1 MHEWSLFRLGIIK
14 VWQSHAF
21 QTQSSWETGFS
32 EDGWWWEG
40 DKHPSWGGRRRR
52 NSRRRRR
59 RRRRRRSTH
68 LRKRRSGTRRPRPSC
83 SQRSKMPTTPI
94 LLPKCPAWGQ
104 DQVPTIDL
112 GDVAFPGK
120 VLVTL
125 WRKCLFWGGVL
136 RSPHPPTIL
145 SRPIQTATSET
156 GGSVILWWESVAL
169 QAGGPDMTIYLSV
182 GDKRM

>member
-32 EDGWWWEG
+32 EDGWWWEE

-83 SQRSKMPTTPI
+83 SQLAQMPTTPI
-94 LLPKCPAWGQ
+94 LLPKCPA
-104 DQVPTIDL
+104 L
-112 GDVAFPGK
+112 GSRSSSHNWSWWCCLSRESSCDPVAEMFI
-120 VLVTL
+120 
-125 WRKCLFWGGVL
+125 L
-136 RSPHPPTIL
+136 RGSPSIPHPPTIL

-156 GGSVILWWESVAL
+156 GESVILWWESVAS

>member
-1 MHEWSLFRLGIIK
+1 MG
-14 VWQSHAF
+14 
-21 QTQSSWETGFS
+21 G
-32 EDGWWWEG
+32 
-40 DKHPSWGGRRRR
+40 GGRGI
-52 NSRRRRR
+52 
-59 RRRRRRSTH
+59 STH
-68 LRKRRSGTRRPRPSC
+68 PEGWGEGGIVGEGGGGGGAPIWGRGGRAQGGRGPVALSSPKCPQHPSC
-83 SQRSKMPTTPI
+83 SQSV
-94 LLPKCPAWGQ
+94 LLWGQ

-136 RSPHPPTIL
+136 PPPHPPTIL

-156 GGSVILWWESVAL
+156 GESVILWWESVAL